1 MLLYYVA
8 LNSAGRKA
16 VPEPA
21 HIYAHVHIY
30 IRIIR
35 NEVECLIISLW
46 GSLMYFSN

>member
-21 HIYAHVHIY
+21 HIYAHAHIY
-30 IRIIR
+30 IPI
-35 NEVECLIISLW
+35 VW
-46 GSLMYFSN
+46 GTLMYFSN